1 MVASFGPY
9 VSLAAPFRRYLG
21 YVLIQLYLAS
31 KSPRRRELLAQLS
44 LVFECIEG
52 SVDESVL
59 DGETPQDYVLR
70 LATAK
75 AVSGQDNLATVPSH
89 IPILGSDTSVEIDNQ
104 ILGKPRDEQEAVAM
118 LARLS
123 GNSHMVYTA
132 VAIKHNRDI
141 KSVCCATKVFFAAMT
156 ASQINSYVATG
167 EPMDKAGAYGIQG
180 LGGRYIKKIEG
191 SYTSV
196 VGLPLYET
204 SMLLTECGVFSD

>member
-1 MVASFGPY
+1 MAASFGPHD
-9 VSLAAPFRRYLG
+9 SLAAPFRRYLG
-21 YVLIQLYLAS
+21 HVLMQLYLAS
-31 KSPRRRELLAQLS
+31 KSPRRRELLAQLG

-70 LATAK
+70 LAKAK
-75 AVSGQDNLATVPSH
+75 AVSGQDNLVVPSQ
-89 IPILGSDTSVEIDNQ
+89 IPILGSDTSVVIDNQ
-104 ILGKPRDEQEAVAM
+104 ILGKPQDEQEAVAM

-132 VAIKHNRDI
+132 VAIKHNRDM

-156 ASQINSYVATG
+156 ASQINSYIATG

>member
-1 MVASFGPY
+1 VAASFGPH

-21 YVLIQLYLAS
+21 HVLMQLYLAS
-31 KSPRRRELLAQLS
+31 KSPRRRELLAQLG

-70 LATAK
+70 LAKAK
-75 AVSGQDNLATVPSH
+75 AVSGQDNLVVPSH
-89 IPILGSDTSVEIDNQ
+89 IPILGSDTSVVIDNQ

-123 GNSHMVYTA
+123 GRSHMVYTA

-141 KSVCCATKVFFAAMT
+141 KSVCCVTKVFFADMT
-156 ASQINSYVATG
+156 VRQINSYVSTG

-180 LGGRYIKKIEG
+180 LGGRYIQKIEG
-191 SYTSV
+191 SYSSV

-204 SMLLTECGVFSD
+204 GVLLAECGIFSH

>member
-1 MVASFGPY
+1 VAASFGPY

-21 YVLIQLYLAS
+21 HVLMQLYLAS
-31 KSPRRRELLAQLS
+31 KSPRRRELLAQLG

-70 LATAK
+70 LAKAK
-75 AVSGQDNLATVPSH
+75 AVSGQDNLVVPSH
-89 IPILGSDTSVEIDNQ
+89 IPILGSDTSVVIDNQ

-123 GNSHMVYTA
+123 GRSHMVYTA
-132 VAIKHNRDI
+132 VAIKHNKDI
-141 KSVCCATKVFFAAMT
+141 KSVCCVTKVFFADMT
-156 ASQINSYVATG
+156 VRQINSYVSTG

-180 LGGRYIKKIEG
+180 LGGRYIQKIEG
-191 SYTSV
+191 SYSSV

-204 SMLLTECGVFSD
+204 GVLLAECGIFSH

>member
-1 MVASFGPY
+1 
-9 VSLAAPFRRYLG
+9 
-21 YVLIQLYLAS
+21 LIQLYLAS
-31 KSPRRRELLAQLS
+31 KSPRRRELLAQLG
-44 LVFECIEG
+44 LAFECIEG

-59 DGETPQDYVLR
+59 DSETPQDYVLR
-70 LATAK
+70 LAKAK
-75 AVSGQDNLATVPSH
+75 AVSGQDNLAAAQSH
-89 IPILGSDTSVEIDNQ
+89 IPILGSDTSVVIDNQ
-104 ILGKPRDEQEAVAM
+104 ILGKPGDEQEAVAM

-123 GNSHMVYTA
+123 GRSHIVYTA
-132 VAIKHNRDI
+132 VAISHNSDI

-156 ASQINSYVATG
+156 ASEINSYVTTG

-204 SMLLTECGVFSD
+204 GVLLAECGVRPH

>member
-1 MVASFGPY
+1 MAASFGPY

-21 YVLIQLYLAS
+21 HVLMQLYLAS
-31 KSPRRRELLAQLS
+31 KSPRRRELLAQLG

-70 LATAK
+70 LAKAK
-75 AVSGQDNLATVPSH
+75 AVSGQDNLVVPSQ
-89 IPILGSDTSVEIDNQ
+89 IPILGSDTSVVIDNQ

-123 GNSHMVYTA
+123 GHSHMVYTA

>member
-1 MVASFGPY
+1 M
-9 VSLAAPFRRYLG
+9 
-21 YVLIQLYLAS
+21 QLYLAS
-31 KSPRRRELLAQLS
+31 KSPQRRELLAQLG

-70 LATAK
+70 LAKAK
-75 AVSGQDNLATVPSH
+75 AVSGQDNLVVPSQ
-89 IPILGSDTSVEIDNQ
+89 IPILGSDTSVVIDNQ
-104 ILGKPRDEQEAVAM
+104 ILGKPQDEQEAVAM

-123 GNSHMVYTA
+123 GHSHMVYTA
-132 VAIKHNRDI
+132 VAIKHNRDM

-156 ASQINSYVATG
+156 ASQINSYIATG

>member
-1 MVASFGPY
+1 VAASFGPY

-21 YVLIQLYLAS
+21 HVLMQLYLAS
-31 KSPRRRELLAQLS
+31 KSPRRRELLAQLG

-70 LATAK
+70 LAKAK
-75 AVSGQDNLATVPSH
+75 AVSGQDNLVVPSH
-89 IPILGSDTSVEIDNQ
+89 IPILGSDTSVVIDNQ

-123 GNSHMVYTA
+123 GRSHMVYTA

-141 KSVCCATKVFFAAMT
+141 KSVCCVTKVFFADMT
-156 ASQINSYVATG
+156 VRQINSYVSTG

-180 LGGRYIKKIEG
+180 LGGRYIQKIEG
-191 SYTSV
+191 SYSSV

-204 SMLLTECGVFSD
+204 GVLLAECGIFSH

>member
-1 MVASFGPY
+1 MAASFGPY

-21 YVLIQLYLAS
+21 HVLMQLYLAS
-31 KSPRRRELLAQLS
+31 KSPRRRELLAQLG

-70 LATAK
+70 LAKAK
-75 AVSGQDNLATVPSH
+75 AVSGQDNLVVPSH
-89 IPILGSDTSVEIDNQ
+89 IPILGSDTSVVIDNQ

-123 GNSHMVYTA
+123 GRSHMVYTA

>member
-1 MVASFGPY
+1 M
-9 VSLAAPFRRYLG
+9 
-21 YVLIQLYLAS
+21 IQLYLAS
-31 KSPRRRELLAQLS
+31 KSPRRRELLAQLG
-44 LVFECIEG
+44 LAFECIEG

-59 DGETPQDYVLR
+59 DSETPQDYVLR
-70 LATAK
+70 LAKAK
-75 AVSGQDNLATVPSH
+75 AVSGQDNLAAAQSH
-89 IPILGSDTSVEIDNQ
+89 IPILGSDTSVVIDNQ
-104 ILGKPRDEQEAVAM
+104 ILGKPGDEQEAVAM

-123 GNSHMVYTA
+123 GRSHIVYTA
-132 VAIKHNRDI
+132 VAISHNSDI

-156 ASQINSYVATG
+156 ASEINSYVTTG

-204 SMLLTECGVFSD
+204 GVLLAECGVRPH

>member
-1 MVASFGPY
+1 M
-9 VSLAAPFRRYLG
+9 
-21 YVLIQLYLAS
+21 QLYLAS
-31 KSPRRRELLAQLS
+31 KSPRRRELLAQLG

-59 DGETPQDYVLR
+59 DGEAPQDYVLR
-70 LATAK
+70 LAKAK
-75 AVSGQDNLATVPSH
+75 AVSGQDNLVVPSQ
-89 IPILGSDTSVEIDNQ
+89 IPILGSDTSVVIDNQ
-104 ILGKPRDEQEAVAM
+104 ILGKPQDEQEAVAM

-123 GNSHMVYTA
+123 GHSHMVYTA

>member
-1 MVASFGPY
+1 M
-9 VSLAAPFRRYLG
+9 
-21 YVLIQLYLAS
+21 QLYLAS
-31 KSPRRRELLAQLS
+31 KSPRRRELLAQLG

-70 LATAK
+70 LAKAK
-75 AVSGQDNLATVPSH
+75 AVSGQDNLVVPSQ
-89 IPILGSDTSVEIDNQ
+89 IPILGSDTSVVIDNQ

-123 GNSHMVYTA
+123 GHSHMVYTA